1 MIVLDTHVI
10 IWDALTPGKLSK
22 KAKEAIDL
30 ANKEGGI
37 IFCDISLWEIA
48 MLIKKER
55 LKIEIGYQGFI
66 NLVLSAN
73 KYIVHRITPEIAELS
88 VDLPGSI
95 NKDPADRIIA
105 ATSIVNNVPLVT
117 IDENLIRSDMVNTL
131 W

>member
-1 MIVLDTHVI
+1 
-10 IWDALTPGKLSK
+10 
-22 KAKEAIDL
+22 
-30 ANKEGGI
+30 
-37 IFCDISLWEIA
+37 
-48 MLIKKER
+48 MLFRPIQR
-55 LKIEIGYQGFI
+55 IGYQDFV

-88 VDLPGSI
+88 VDLPDSI

-117 IDENLIRSDMVNTL
+117 IDKNLIQSDMVNTL